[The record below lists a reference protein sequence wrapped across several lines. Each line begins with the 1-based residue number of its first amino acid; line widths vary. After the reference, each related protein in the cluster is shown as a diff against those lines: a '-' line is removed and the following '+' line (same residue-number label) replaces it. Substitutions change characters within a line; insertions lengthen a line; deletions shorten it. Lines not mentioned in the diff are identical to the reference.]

1 MHANETAGRD
11 QGVLLTHFSN
21 ISFIDVQ
28 LVDTDRD
35 NRLSAHEVGC
45 ALSSYI
51 FALSRLFAF
60 FD

>member
-28 LVDTDRD
+28 LVDIPKARWKKKETVDVLETPLRQVLQ
-35 NRLSAHEVGC
+35 RCH
-45 ALSSYI
+45 
-51 FALSRLFAF
+51 
-60 FD
+60 

>member
-28 LVDTDRD
+28 LVDIPKPGKGEDARWKKKR
-35 NRLSAHEVGC
+35 NG
-45 ALSSYI
+45 
-51 FALSRLFAF
+51 
-60 FD
+60 

>member
-28 LVDTDRD
+28 LVDIPKMKMHGGKKKETVDVLETPLRQVLQ
-35 NRLSAHEVGC
+35 RCH
-45 ALSSYI
+45 
-51 FALSRLFAF
+51 
-60 FD
+60 